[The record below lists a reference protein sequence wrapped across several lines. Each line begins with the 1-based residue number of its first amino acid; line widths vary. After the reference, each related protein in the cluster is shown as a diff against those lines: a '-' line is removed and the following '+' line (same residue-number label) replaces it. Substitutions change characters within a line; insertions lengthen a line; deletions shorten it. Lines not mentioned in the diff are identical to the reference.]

1 MLHLKNYLGELINVR
16 WITKNIGVG
25 ITNVDNWQD
34 RVYLSQD
41 ESHGKVILAVNHIS
55 VLITRH
61 ELTTLLLFNLSN

>member
-1 MLHLKNYLGELINVR
+1 MR

-41 ESHGKVILAVNHIS
+41 ESHGKDVLAVNHIYVDHTS
-55 VLITRH
+55 CTHYNI
-61 ELTTLLLFNLSN
+61 TLLSI